1 MAAKTTNKNVT
12 EDKQQENISVE
23 ETQTVN
29 SAQDNTE
36 SQYTIDELMAAE
48 KELDANKVIIRT
60 ALNKTEKTLFTVKEA
75 KDIVAKFK
83 NKKVN

>member
-1 MAAKTTNKNVT
+1 MATKTTNKNAT
-12 EDKQQENISVE
+12 E
-23 ETQTVN
+23 ETQPVN
-29 SAQDNTE
+29 SKQDNAE
-36 SQYTIDELMAAE
+36 SQYTIDELVTAE

-60 ALNKTEKTLFTVKEA
+60 ALSKTEKTLFTVKEA